1 MNLVETHT
9 RKRLLCASAHK
20 QRNIV
25 YAYINGVEF
34 SPDSLQSAQFIAVE
48 LFLESAH
55 LPASLQ
61 SATDMG
67 AFAHVTTAVLGC

>member
-1 MNLVETHT
+1 MSLVEKHE
-9 RKRLLCASAHK
+9 RLLCASVHK

-25 YAYINGVEF
+25 YTYIDRVQF

-61 SATDMG
+61 SATDIT